1 MQRYDTSQLLTDALF
16 RYLRVRYE
24 DIATSPE
31 LAVAFIYYWCGL
43 GAVPVSV
50 SEWVEVNTNMPTC
63 DAGAGRT
70 RHLRADAGDTP
81 FGYVYA
87 AVPEQPFAGRGDAVV
102 EAFVREDQRT
112 LRAPQTGANE
122 AIAAVVPKT
131 QVLSGGGGS
140 SSNSQS
146 GQELE
151 ECAANT
157 KEARHNPYGTK
168 RQSAAMVSMWRTLMS
183 GQDAQAVWEAC
194 EESGVM
200 DALGYEP

>member
-1 MQRYDTSQLLTDALF
+1 M
-16 RYLRVRYE
+16 
-24 DIATSPE
+24 
-31 LAVAFIYYWCGL
+31 AFIYYWCGL
-43 GAVPVSV
+43 GTVPASV

-63 DAGAGRT
+63 DGGAVRT
-70 RHLRADAGDTP
+70 RHLRADAEDTP

-87 AVPEQPFAGRGDAVV
+87 AVPEQPLAGRGDAVV
-102 EAFVREDQRT
+102 EAFVREDQRA
-112 LRAPQTGANE
+112 LRAPQAGTSE
-122 AIAAVVPKT
+122 AAAAVVPKT
-131 QVLSGGGGS
+131 QILSGGGSGS
-140 SSNSQS
+140 SSNNQS

-157 KEARHNPYGTK
+157 NEARHNPYGTK